1 MGEDVNIPNSK
12 CFELLNNK
20 EERKAFILEK
30 AQKKESIQ
38 ENDKSVPFDPLNQ
51 VELIISYSNRR

>member
-1 MGEDVNIPNSK
+1 
-12 CFELLNNK
+12 LLRQNKRKIHLQRTK

-51 VELIISYSNRR
+51 VELIVSYSNRR

>member
-1 MGEDVNIPNSK
+1 MLRQNKRKIH
-12 CFELLNNK
+12 LQRTK
-20 EERKAFILEK
+20 EERNAFILEK

-51 VELIISYSNRR
+51 VELIVSYSNRR